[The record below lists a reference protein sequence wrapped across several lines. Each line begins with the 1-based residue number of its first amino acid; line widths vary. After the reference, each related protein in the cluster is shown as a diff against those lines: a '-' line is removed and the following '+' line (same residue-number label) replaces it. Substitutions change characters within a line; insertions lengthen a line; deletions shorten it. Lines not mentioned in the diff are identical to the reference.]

1 MSGRGLGAQGSHLT
15 SFPETLTFRVFTSQ
29 ARAHSRPSP
38 TPPKGFLDLP
48 EESPTPRPA
57 PPATT
62 VGTQGQACG
71 GTGCQAQASVTHCVF
86 SWEDRPARQAAQD
99 GGGGQG
105 GEQHLQVFPPLLL
118 FAGLPYYFHLELPIR
133 LPPLLPLLPPLPPPS
148 SSFLPLLSILPPLS
162 TSCDH
167 FQEYLPLSNSHMPRP
182 HSHP

>member
-99 GGGGQG
+99 GGGARG
-105 GEQHLQVFPPLLL
+105 GTAPPGVPSPPPLCRPPLL
-118 FAGLPYYFHLELPIR
+118 FSPGTPY
-133 LPPLLPLLPPLPPPS
+133 PPPS
-148 SSFLPLLSILPPLS
+148 TTSTTSSTSSSLLFLPPSPLHSPS
-162 TSCDH
+162 T
-167 FQEYLPLSNSHMPRP
+167 
-182 HSHP
+182 